1 MASANITRDEAQAR
15 SCVISTAAY
24 RVTVDLTGREVTD
37 PERQFVSQTELE
49 LTSAGG
55 RTHLDIIADEILEA
69 SLDGERFGVASY
81 DGYRLVL
88 PALTEGPHTVRV
100 TAVCRYSRSGEG
112 LHRFVDPADDRVYL
126 YSQFEAPDS
135 RRMYA
140 VAEQP
145 DQKATFQL
153 TVLAPSHWTI
163 LTNAAAASPEDLGD
177 GFARW
182 THEPTPRISTY
193 ITALV
198 AGEYHV
204 EHREIQAPSG
214 TVPASVACR
223 QSLVDYLDTDRIITT
238 TQRGFDVFENA
249 FGVPYAFGTYDQ
261 IFVPEYN
268 FGAMENAGCVT
279 FRDEYLFRSRVTARE
294 LESRDNTILHELAH
308 MWFGD
313 LVTMQ
318 WWDDLWLNE
327 SFAEWASHYAADRI
341 RQAHGGAA
349 NPWAAFSSE
358 RKAWAYTQDQYPTTH
373 PIAADMSDL
382 EKVEQNFDGITYA
395 KGASVLKLLVSLVGE
410 EAFLAGVGA
419 YFRTH
424 AFGNTTLSDLLTEL
438 EAASGRDLSWFSAEW
453 LETAGV
459 NTLSADFDVDE
470 EGRFTRFDVIQ
481 TAHPD
486 WPTLRTHRLGIG
498 LYEAGET
505 GLDRALYVEADVAG
519 ERTPIAALIGERRRD
534 VVLLND
540 ADLTFAKVRFDEASL
555 EALTGHMDAL
565 SDSLARA
572 VTWTALWDMTRDAEL
587 SPQTYVDIV
596 LRGLGSEESP
606 SAMSALLGQIA
617 VASTSYTAPERREDA
632 NRNLVAGLARLLKGA
647 QPGSDAQLQL
657 AKALIGASSS
667 PAAIELVRGWLDGE
681 EVPEGLSIDTAVRW
695 AIVFTLAKTG
705 TIGVEEIEAE
715 RREHDNTSAGAEQ
728 AAGCRTALPDPAE
741 KARSWALATTD
752 PSVPNETHR
761 QICAGIWRFG
771 QEALMGGYVDA
782 YLGVLGDISGKEN
795 GWADRGY
802 AAISAVVRWL
812 FPAPLADEDV
822 VNRIAGWVADNEPT
836 QQVRRLVDERLD
848 DARRALAA
856 QGRSRAWWQGGAG

>member
-1 MASANITRDEAQAR
+1 MASANITRDEARAR
-15 SCVISTAAY
+15 SAVLSITAY
-24 RVTVDLTGREVTD
+24 RVAVDLTGREVTD
-37 PERQFVSQTELE
+37 PEGQFVSRTEVD
-49 LTSAGG
+49 LTAVGG
-55 RTHLDIIADEILEA
+55 ATHLDVIADEIHEA
-69 SLDGERFGVASY
+69 TLDGVAFDTAGY
-81 DGYRLVL
+81 DGYRLPL
-88 PALTEGPHTVRV
+88 PELAHGPHTVTV
-100 TAVCRYSRSGEG
+100 TAVFRYSRSGEG

-153 TVLAPSHWTI
+153 TVSAPAHWVI
-163 LTNAAAASPEDLGD
+163 LTNAAAAEPEDIGD

-182 THEPTPRISTY
+182 THEPTPPISTY

-204 EHREIQAPSG
+204 ERREIQAASG

-223 QSLVDYLDTDRIITT
+223 RSLVEYLDADRILAT
-238 TQRGFDVFENA
+238 TQRGFEVFEEA
-249 FGVPYAFGTYDQ
+249 FGVAYAFGTYDQ

-294 LESRDNTILHELAH
+294 LEARDNTILHELAH

-313 LVTMQ
+313 LVTMR

-341 RQAHGGAA
+341 RRTYGGAGD
-349 NPWAAFSSE
+349 PWAAFSSE

-419 YFRTH
+419 YFRKH
-424 AFGNTTLSDLLTEL
+424 AYGNTTLTDLLTEL
-438 EAASGRDLSWFSAEW
+438 ETASGRDLSWFSAQW
-453 LETAGV
+453 LETSGV
-459 NTLSADFDVDE
+459 NTLTADIEVDE
-470 EGRFTRFDVIQ
+470 EGRFTRFDVVQ

-498 LYEAGET
+498 LYEGGED
-505 GLDRALYVEADVAG
+505 GLTRVRSVEADVSG
-519 ERTPIAALIGERRRD
+519 ERTPIAGLIGERRRD

-540 ADLTFAKVRFDEASL
+540 GDLTFAKVRFDEASL
-555 EALTGHMDAL
+555 ATLSERMDRFA
-565 SDSLARA
+565 DPLARA
-572 VTWTALWDMTRDAEL
+572 VTWTTLWDMTRDAEL
-587 SPQTYVDIV
+587 SPQAYIDIV
-596 LRGLGSEESP
+596 LRGLGSEKNP
-606 SAMSALLGQIA
+606 AATSALLGQVA
-617 VASTSYTAPERREDA
+617 VASSSYTAPELREDT
-632 NRNLVAGLARLLKGA
+632 NRHLTAGLAHLLKEA
-647 QPGSDAQLQL
+647 EPGSDTQLQV
-657 AKALIGASSS
+657 AKALIGVASS
-667 PAAIELVRGWLDGE
+667 PAAIALIRGWLAGE
-681 EVPEGLSIDTAVRW
+681 EVPAGLSIDTAVRW
-695 AIVFTLAKTG
+695 AITFALARTG

-715 RREHDNTSAGAEQ
+715 HRAHDNTSAGAEQ
-728 AAGCRTALPDPAE
+728 AAGCRAALPDAGE

-771 QEALMGGYVDA
+771 QEELMDGYVEA
-782 YLGVLGDISGKEN
+782 YLSTLGDISRREN
-795 GWADRGY
+795 GWQERGY

-812 FPAPLADEDV
+812 FPMPLASETV
-822 VNRIAGWVADNEPT
+822 VERISSWVTENDPV

-848 DARRALAA
+848 DARRALGA
-856 QGRSRAWWQGGAG
+856 QERSRRG